1 MWVGCAGDLRDP
13 DRFSFLL
20 DRGDGGPGSAKD
32 GGAGDGDKDA
42 SMAPELTPPPPC
54 VTKIFQNTCK
64 NVTCHGAGASQVD
77 LVSAGVEKRLVGKM
91 SASNGLCKNRVLVS
105 PSGGQSLLIDKVTK
119 TQPACGSAMPIG
131 SMLSDTEQTCLT
143 DWVDSLANTN

>member
-13 DRFSFLL
+13 DRFGFLL
-20 DRGDGGPGSAKD
+20 DRGDGGMGSAKD
-32 GGAGDGDKDA
+32 GGSDKD
-42 SMAPELTPPPPC
+42 SGTPVELTPPPAC

-91 SASNGLCKNRVLVS
+91 STSNGLCKNRVLVS
-105 PSGGQSLLIDKVTK
+105 ASGGESLLIDKVTK
-119 TQPACGSAMPIG
+119 TQPPCGSAMPIG
-131 SMLSDTEQTCLT
+131 SMLTDTEQTCLT
-143 DWVDSLANTN
+143 DWVDSL